1 MYKRQ
6 GKAET
11 VVTEK
16 NTAKA
21 MGSGTLD
28 VFATPAMV
36 ALMEEAAW
44 KCVAPELEPG
54 MGTVGT
60 PVSYTHLDVYKRQIS
75 HASKFRR
82 RLTSS
87 P

>member
-1 MYKRQ
+1 
-6 GKAET
+6 
-11 VVTEK
+11 
-16 NTAKA
+16 
-21 MGSGTLD
+21 
-28 VFATPAMV
+28 MV

-44 KCVAPELEPG
+44 KSVAPELEPG